1 MYVYTQRY
9 LLVKPWL
16 LDRLDSARYSHI
28 PVANLG
34 ADARCTMADVTY
46 GRLLQVDVS
55 AQHTQ
60 KQLHT

>member
-1 MYVYTQRY
+1 MYVCTQRY

-46 GRLLQVDVS
+46 GRLLQVNLPTN
-55 AQHTQ
+55 HT
-60 KQLHT
+60 